1 MPWDKA
7 KKREGEVLKE
17 YAISNDIASEMIFVT
32 KDVENT
38 ADEAVAVNEVIS
50 PSKRIIFVTSAYHMY
65 RAKRLFEKQGF
76 VVVPFRV
83 DYKTS
88 IKIDFKILD
97 ILPSTEILIITETGF
112 RELIGRFYTLIM
124 N

>member
-7 KKREGEVLKE
+7 KKTEGEVLKE
-17 YAISNDIASEMIFVT
+17 YAISNSIPSEKIFVT

-38 ADEAVAVNEVIS
+38 ADESVAVKELIS
-50 PSKRIIFVTSAYHMY
+50 PSKRIILVTSAYHMY

-76 VVVPFRV
+76 ILIPYKV
-83 DYKTS
+83 DYKTAGES
-88 IKIDFKILD
+88 AITVMDF
-97 ILPSTEILIITETGF
+97 LPSAVKLGMTETGI
-112 RELIGRFYTLIM
+112 REIIGRLFYLVK